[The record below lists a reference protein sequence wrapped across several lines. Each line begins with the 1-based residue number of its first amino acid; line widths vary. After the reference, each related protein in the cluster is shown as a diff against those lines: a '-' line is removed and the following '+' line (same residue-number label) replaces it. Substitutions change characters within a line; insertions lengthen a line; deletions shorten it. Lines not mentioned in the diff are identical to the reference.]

1 MVSSSTYFAFWG
13 LIAVFS
19 FLYSPVTQAGDV
31 GGPVY
36 ITQSIVDRQA
46 LTATQGVMALNLA
59 AGDANLQ
66 MNAAAIAINIK
77 GDISLAR
84 VSGFQV
90 NNTNRV
96 TPADVSIIR
105 INDGAF
111 ANATGLLSINQASGQ
126 GNLQANSIAIALGIE
141 GGVISENTLAQ
152 IVTTSDPQ
160 SNAATS
166 RGYTRKISVA
176 DDAFAGTRGIV
187 QLNQSAGSRNATVN
201 SFALRLRVRTDL

>member
-1 MVSSSTYFAFWG
+1 M
-13 LIAVFS
+13 
-19 FLYSPVTQAGDV
+19 
-31 GGPVY
+31 
-36 ITQSIVDRQA
+36 
-46 LTATQGVMALNLA
+46 
-59 AGDANLQ
+59 
-66 MNAAAIAINIK
+66 
-77 GDISLAR
+77 
-84 VSGFQV
+84 

-111 ANATGLLSINQASGQ
+111 ANATGLLLINQASGQ